1 MTQGINRAIVEAH
14 CNGIVTSTSLL
25 ANGAAFDQAVAAA
38 RANPA
43 LGVGVHLNL
52 TEGRPVGG
60 ARGMGALVNATGEF
74 APGPGLLM
82 MRMLT
87 GRVTQQAV
95 ECEFRAQI
103 ERVLDA
109 GIRPTHLDGHQHVH
123 MWPAVFGVT
132 ARLAAEHQMAGVRSS
147 RERRASLPG
156 LLRRNARIRGKILRQ
171 IGGGVA
177 LALLAVTARAALR
190 AAGVSSPDYFYG
202 VSSTGFLDAGALE
215 DILRDVPE
223 GTSELM
229 CHPGY
234 VDAVLERV
242 PTRLRLQREV
252 ELQALAGPQ
261 ARILAREMGIELVT
275 YRALQDGGSERR

>member
-1 MTQGINRAIVEAH
+1 
-14 CNGIVTSTSLL
+14 
-25 ANGAAFDQAVAAA
+25 
-38 RANPA
+38 
-43 LGVGVHLNL
+43 
-52 TEGRPVGG
+52 
-60 ARGMGALVNATGEF
+60 MGALVNAAGEF
-74 APGPGLLM
+74 WPGPGRLM
-82 MRMLT
+82 MRILA
-87 GRVTQQAV
+87 RHVTPQAV
-95 ECEFRAQI
+95 EREFRAQI

-123 MWPAVFGVT
+123 MWPAVFEVT
-132 ARLAAEHQMAGVRSS
+132 ARLAAEYQMAGVRSS
-147 RERRASLPG
+147 RERRANLPG

-177 LALLAVTARAALR
+177 LALLAVTARGALR

-202 VSSTGFLDAGALE
+202 VSSTGYLDAATLE
-215 DILRDVPE
+215 DVLRDVPE

-234 VDAVLERV
+234 VDVALERV

-252 ELQALAGPQ
+252 EFQALAGPR

-275 YRALQDGGSERR
+275 YRALKDGGSERR